1 MLSVAIYQDR
11 SYKGF
16 EQAFNV
22 VDMIELLI
30 VQEYSYENTP
40 NFLI

>member
-30 VQEYSYENTP
+30 VQEYSYESTP
-40 NFLI
+40 QVVV